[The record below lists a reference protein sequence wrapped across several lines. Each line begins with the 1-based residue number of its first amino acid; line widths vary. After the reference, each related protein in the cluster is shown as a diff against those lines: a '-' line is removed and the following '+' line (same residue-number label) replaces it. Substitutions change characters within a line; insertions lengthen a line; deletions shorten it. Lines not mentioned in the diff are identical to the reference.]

1 MHELSIEM
9 NEEAANIL
17 AQLRVHYIPSLYIVS
32 ILRRII
38 MIIDS
43 SLLKKVICWKL
54 KILDNIKTNDIQ
66 LFNYMLLIW
75 LYHLLAVMMVSLF
88 NWKFLVCVQLS
99 IDHILDIH
107 QLIEGINNGNP
118 KEAIIDYFNR
128 NDTQLS
134 VTCTYL
140 LITHSC
146 PLVSLLGD
154 KYFPLFFNSS
164 NFTHIPSL
172 TINGMISFLLLSIV
186 RYNSRWH
193 YN

>member
-9 NEEAANIL
+9 NEEATNIL
-17 AQLRVHYIPSLYIVS
+17 EQLRVHYIPSLYIVS
-32 ILRRII
+32 VLRRIKI
-38 MIIDS
+38 IIDS
-43 SLLKKVICWKL
+43 SLLKKVKCWKL

-99 IDHILDIH
+99 RDHILAI
-107 QLIEGINNGNP
+107 QELIEGINNGNSQ
-118 KEAIIDYFNR
+118 EVVIDYFSR

-154 KYFPLFFNSS
+154 KNFPLFFNSS
-164 NFTHIPSL
+164 NFNHISRL
-172 TINGMISFLLLSIV
+172 IITGMISFLLLSIV
-186 RYNSRWH
+186 R
-193 YN
+193 

>member
-1 MHELSIEM
+1 MIDTHQMHELSIEM
-9 NEEAANIL
+9 NEEAPRIL
-17 AQLRVHYIPSLYIVS
+17 ERLRVYYIPSLYIVR

-99 IDHILDIH
+99 IDHILAIH
-107 QLIEGINNGNP
+107 QLIEGIHNGNP

-146 PLVSLLGD
+146 PLVSLLDD
-154 KYFPLFFNSS
+154 KNFPLFFNSS
-164 NFTHIPSL
+164 NFTHIPRL
-172 TINGMISFLLLSIV
+172 IITGMISFLLLSIV
-186 RYNSRWH
+186 R
-193 YN
+193 